1 MRLWPRTPSEKR
13 SLLHLIIG
21 VNTLLIFLNLFV
33 LSDSSG
39 TIVSF
44 LTCVVAWMGVLAI
57 DRLEELEARSKSK
70 SDSHHQID
78 ANSNNDNDNV
88 KE

>member
-21 VNTLLIFLNLFV
+21 VNTLLIFLNLFD
-33 LSDSSG
+33 LSDLTG
-39 TIVSF
+39 AIVNF
-44 LTCVVAWMGVLAI
+44 LNCVVAWMGVLAI
-57 DRLEELEARSKSK
+57 DRLEELVARSKSK
-70 SDSHHQID
+70 SDSHRQID
-78 ANSNNDNDNV
+78 DSNSDNT